1 MIEQKLQNEIFDS
14 VKANG
19 GGSFYFDGTPRV
31 LNSGFNSSLSGFE
44 TILKLKGLTPVNLV
58 NALNELARKVE
69 DVVDHKTHMLGVWVD
84 SDNLYIDL
92 SVQYQDIQAAIVSGR
107 ENEQIAIWDNAKGE
121 EIRL

>member
-1 MIEQKLQNEIFDS
+1 MIEQELQNEIFDS
-14 VKANG
+14 VKASG

-31 LNSGFNSSLSGFE
+31 LNSGFSSSLSGFE

-92 SVQYQDIQAAIVSGR
+92 SVQYQDIQAALVSGR